1 MKKWILISTML
12 IVALSCMA
20 ATTIDPAKNDA
31 YGANIG
37 WVNAVGDTTHG
48 AVIGQAFC
56 SGYLYS
62 ANCGWISLGDGS
74 PDDGQAYANDSA
86 SDFGVNHD
94 GQGNLS
100 GYAYGA
106 NIGWV
111 NFEQTH
117 GQPNVNLETGELG
130 GYAYGAN
137 VGWISL
143 DSGVYGVRTLT
154 LDSGPD
160 IDEDGIPDAWE
171 YEHTNVL
178 TVLAGGGTDSDGDG
192 ISDIDEYGSDT
203 DPFDPDDY
211 LCITDFE
218 VDASTNRVTWT
229 CVPTRRYTL
238 QHGAALSNGMVW
250 VDTGS
255 SVVPPSGSEM
265 TEEVNGVIDISRFY
279 RVRVDL
285 PLSP

>member
-1 MKKWILISTML
+1 MKKTGLILLVFASTSF
-12 IVALSCMA
+12 AT
-20 ATTIDPAKNDA
+20 TTIDLAQNDA

-37 WVNAVGDTTHG
+37 WVNAAGDTANG

-62 ANCGWISLGDGS
+62 ANCGWIYLGDGS
-74 PDDGQAYANDSA
+74 PANGQDYANDSA
-86 SDFGVNHD
+86 ADYGVNHD
-94 GQGNLS
+94 GQGNLT

-143 DSGVYGVRTLT
+143 DSGIYGVRTLT
-154 LDSGPD
+154 IDSGPD
-160 IDEDGIPDAWE
+160 TDADGIPDAWE
-171 YEHTNVL
+171 YGYTNNL
-178 TVLAGGGTDSDGDG
+178 ATLAGGGADADGDG
-192 ISDIDEYGSDT
+192 ISDVDEYGGDT
-203 DPFDPDDY
+203 DPFDPNDY
-211 LCITDFE
+211 LCITDFQVE
-218 VDASTNRVTWT
+218 NPTNWVTWT
-229 CVPTRRYTL
+229 CEPTRRYTL
-238 QHGAALSNGMVW
+238 QYGATLTNGMVW
-250 VDTGS
+250 ADTGLG
-255 SVVPPSGSEM
+255 VVPSSGPEM
-265 TEEVNGVIDISRFY
+265 TEEIGGVTDTSRFY